1 MKLKG
6 EKMKQED
13 FEREEDRVRVP
24 ELENNLIPVGIIM
37 MNKSSEDDSISF
49 NLKSKNKGANMNPF
63 IITETPLEIFEVCNR
78 RIIQFSNL
86 VNLSLDSPEQSR
98 IFLLQLSQ
106 ELFNPRCVNVHIE
119 SHHLLNSSKVIGL
132 PIGSFLAFS
141 NSLTNSSFSG
151 NSSIGYQSILSQNF

>member
-1 MKLKG
+1 MGKDSG
-6 EKMKQED
+6 D
-13 FEREEDRVRVP
+13 
-24 ELENNLIPVGIIM
+24 ELGNNLFSVGIIM
-37 MNKSSEDDSISF
+37 MNKSFEDDSISF
-49 NLKSKNKGANMNPF
+49 NLENKNKRANLNSSVV
-63 IITETPLEIFEVCNR
+63 IEIPPKIFKVRNR
-78 RIIQFSNL
+78 RIIQLSDL

-106 ELFNPRCVNVHIE
+106 ELFNPRGVNVHME
-119 SHHLLNSSKVIGL
+119 LHHLLNSSKVIGL